1 MAAPKLSCATETTC
15 PASADRQHNPYLR
28 CAFGASPDRTNHSS
42 PRTYNYIGTNEKSKV
57 RPRSKRQRRAKSKAT
72 SNGSVHVARLPPKK
86 DVVANAHTSLA
97 YMIKK
102 RVEIRKKRKS
112 EWKRRT
118 DEARTTSIASIAST
132 TKQTAPRGTTTVA
145 KIGIPTRGAAVPTAP
160 ALHRNT
166 HFL

>member
-42 PRTYNYIGTNEKSKV
+42 PRTYNYIGTNEKSK
-57 RPRSKRQRRAKSKAT
+57 SETKKQTSTASNSKAT

-102 RVEIRKKRKS
+102 RVEIMKEKKIGV
-112 EWKRRT
+112 
-118 DEARTTSIASIAST
+118 EAADGRGRHRSKQGLDRSIAHRCIDAHRSST
-132 TKQTAPRGTTTVA
+132 TKTAARHDDRG
-145 KIGIPTRGAAVPTAP
+145 
-160 ALHRNT
+160 
-166 HFL
+166 